1 MATHAP
7 IEAYAAATT
16 GAAYRLDAQR
26 EQLRI
31 SGPDRVSFLQGMV
44 TNDIESLGVG
54 ESCAAALLTAKGAL
68 VGLCR
73 VLKLNDA
80 LVLDV
85 QENEGKTV
93 RAFLEKYLIS
103 EEALIEPDET
113 GLVLSLVGPLS
124 TERLALLQPEALV
137 GPLVPAFAG
146 MRELLIRRTHLESV
160 KNLCAELPVLSDDV
174 WNVLRVEAGA
184 PLFGVDVS
192 TTTIPLEAGLDHA
205 IAYKKGCYIGQ
216 EVIAR
221 ATYRGQMNK
230 QLKGLLLDAA
240 SASLALPFDLFDHDK
255 KVGVVTSRVQS
266 PKRQQLIGLG
276 FVHRDHVSAG
286 TQLRCSGESFAEVVP
301 LPF

>member
-7 IEAYAAATT
+7 IEAYAAATSK
-16 GAAYRLDAQR
+16 AAYRLHTQR

-31 SGPDRVSFLQGMV
+31 TGPDRVSFLQGMV
-44 TNDIESLGVG
+44 TNDVESLAIG
-54 ESCAAALLTAKGAL
+54 ESCAAAMLTAKGAL

-73 VLKLNDA
+73 VLKLTDA

-85 QENEGKTV
+85 QAGEGQNV

-103 EEALIEPDET
+103 EDAVIEPDET
-113 GLVLSLVGPLS
+113 TLVLSLVGPLAATS
-124 TERLALLQPEALV
+124 LARLSPEAVV

-146 MRELLIRRTHLESV
+146 MRELLVRRSHVESI
-160 KNLCAELPVLSDDV
+160 KNLLADLSVLSEDV

-184 PLFGVDVS
+184 PLFGVDLS

-230 QLKGLLLDAA
+230 QLKGLLLEPS
-240 SASLALPFDLFDHDK
+240 SASQPLPFDLFSGEK
-255 KVGVVTSRVQS
+255 KVGVVSSMVQS

-276 FVHRDHVSAG
+276 FVHRDHVASG
-286 TQLRCSGESFAEVVP
+286 TKLRCAGEGVAEVVA